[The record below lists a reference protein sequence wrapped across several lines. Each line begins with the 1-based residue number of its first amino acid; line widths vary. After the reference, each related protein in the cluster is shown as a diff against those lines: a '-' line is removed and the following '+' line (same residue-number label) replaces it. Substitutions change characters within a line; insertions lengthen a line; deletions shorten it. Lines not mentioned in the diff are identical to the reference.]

1 MRRWV
6 WITLLVFTAA
16 GCRQGHVQDSL
27 WQQVSELSDETTRLA
42 LDVQRLQEENTAL
55 TAQIET
61 LSAIDQNI
69 RMSALVVPETLRIGR
84 HCGLYDKSKGN
95 GEPDTLVVYLKPTDA
110 EQDTIKAAGRVQVQL
125 WNLAAADN
133 PKLKQWDISP
143 EELKRLW
150 GRGLFGAYY
159 RLQLPLDGALEGDEK
174 ELNLRVQFTDYL
186 TGRVLT
192 DQRVITQ

>member
-1 MRRWV
+1 MRQGV
-6 WITLLVFTAA
+6 LILLLVFTAA
-16 GCRQGHVQDSL
+16 GCHHGRVEDSL
-27 WQQVSELSDETTRLA
+27 WQQVSELSDETSRLS

-55 TAQIET
+55 TAQLQT
-61 LSAIDQNI
+61 LAGIDQDI
-69 RMSALVVPETLRIGR
+69 RISALVVPETLRIGR

-95 GEPDTLVVYLKPTDA
+95 GAPDTLVVYLKPTDA

-143 EELKRLW
+143 EALRRLW

-159 RLQLPLDGALEGDEK
+159 RLQLPLEGILEGDEK
-174 ELNLRVQFTDYL
+174 ELNIRVQFTDYL

-192 DQRVITQ
+192 SQKAITP